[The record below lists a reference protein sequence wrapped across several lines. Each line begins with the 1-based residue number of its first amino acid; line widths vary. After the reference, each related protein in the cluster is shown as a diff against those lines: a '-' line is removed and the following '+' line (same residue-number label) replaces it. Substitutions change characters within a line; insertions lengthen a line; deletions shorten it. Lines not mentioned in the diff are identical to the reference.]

1 MTDRMQ
7 QLIREHR
14 LIPPGSTVLC
24 AVSGGA
30 DSVYLLHRL
39 YCLRRELDFTLVA
52 AHFDH
57 RLRGEESKQDAQFVA
72 EFVKLCC
79 PAERLYTPEGPGK
92 ELSGVRLITGS
103 GDVAGEAA
111 RLRQGLE
118 ETARQMRY
126 SFLQSTANQVGAD
139 LIATAHNASD
149 NAETVLLHL
158 GRGSGLRGLTGMP
171 PKRGNLI
178 RPLLTTSREE
188 IENYLRYRGLP
199 WREDATNR
207 DDAYARNRLRH
218 QVLPVLEDLFL
229 GFLSRMNQTCSHL
242 REDEEY
248 LSSLAAQAIEAAHRE
263 GDDLVLPAASLA
275 GQPRS
280 VAIRGARMLIGS
292 MTAGNDNCAAP
303 HLEGL
308 LDLCRGS
315 DPSARLDLPGGLTA
329 RRRYEDLVLS
339 RSAPTPLS
347 PRDMNL
353 AGETRAGDWIVRC
366 TPGTYQGEGQ
376 SPLDCWLAQDKV
388 PMPIL
393 RPRRT
398 GDVLAPPGRHEKS
411 VKKWM
416 IDQKIPACC
425 RDGVPV
431 VDTQGKAAAV
441 ALLGPHRDVLPEK
454 GQLSWHITF
463 IPPDYL
469 AR

>member
-1 MTDRMQ
+1 MSDRME
-7 QLIREHR
+7 QLIRDYR

-39 YCLRRELDFTLVA
+39 YTLRRELNFTLVA
-52 AHFDH
+52 AHYDH
-57 RLRGEESKQDAQFVA
+57 RLRGNESTQDAKFVE
-72 EFVKLCC
+72 EFVRLCC
-79 PAERLYTPEGPGK
+79 PAERLYTPQGP
-92 ELSGVRLITGS
+92 LLTGS
-103 GDVAGEAA
+103 GNVAGEAA

-126 SFLQSTANQVGAD
+126 AFLQEAAKRAGAD

-158 GRGSGLRGLTGMP
+158 GRGSGLRGLAGMP

-199 WREDATNR
+199 WREDVTNR

-218 QVLPVLEDLFL
+218 QVLPVLEDLFP
-229 GFLSRMNQTCSHL
+229 GFLTRLNQTCAHL

-248 LSSLAAQAIEAAHRE
+248 LSALAAQAVECARRE
-263 GDDLVLPAASLA
+263 GEDLVLPAAALA
-275 GQPRS
+275 HQPPS

-329 RRRYEDLVLS
+329 RRRYEELVLS
-339 RSAPTPLS
+339 RSSPTPLS
-347 PRDMNL
+347 PKAMNL
-353 AGETRAGDWIVRC
+353 AGETRAGDWIIRC
-366 TPGTYQGEGQ
+366 MPGTYQGEKQ
-376 SPLDCWLAQDKV
+376 SPLDFWLAQDKL
-388 PMPIL
+388 PMPTL

-398 GDVLAPPGRHEKS
+398 GDMLAPPGRHEKS

-416 IDQKIPACC
+416 IDHKIPACC
-425 RDGVPV
+425 RDAVPV
-431 VDTQGKAAAV
+431 VDGEGTAAAV
-441 ALLGPHRDVLPEK
+441 ALLGPHREFIPQK

-463 IPPDYL
+463 VPPNYL
-469 AR
+469 SR

>member
-1 MTDRMQ
+1 MTDPME

-39 YCLRRELDFTLVA
+39 YTLRRELDFTLAA

-57 RLRGEESKQDAQFVA
+57 RLRGEESTQDAQFVE
-72 EFVKLCC
+72 EFVRLCC
-79 PAERLYTPEGPGK
+79 PAERLYTPQGPGR
-92 ELSGVRLITGS
+92 ELPGVKLITGG

-126 SFLQSTANQVGAD
+126 AFLQQAAEQAGAG

-158 GRGSGLRGLTGMP
+158 GRGSGLRGLAGMP
-171 PKRGNLI
+171 PRRGNLI

-188 IENYLRYRGLP
+188 IEGYLRYRGLP
-199 WREDATNR
+199 WREDVTNR

-218 QVLPVLEDLFL
+218 QVLPVLEDLFP
-229 GFLSRMNQTCSHL
+229 GFLTRMVQTCEHL
-242 REDEEY
+242 RQDEDY
-248 LSSLAAQAIEAAHRE
+248 LSALAREAIQAARRE
-263 GDDLVLPAASLA
+263 GEELVLPAAALA
-275 GQPRS
+275 DRPQS

-292 MTAGNDNCAAP
+292 MRAGNDNCAAP

-308 LDLCRGS
+308 VRLCRGS

-329 RRRYEDLVLS
+329 RRRYGDLVLS
-339 RSAPTPLS
+339 RRAPTPLS
-347 PRDMNL
+347 PRALNL
-353 AGETRAGDWIVRC
+353 AGETRAGDWIVKC

-376 SPLDCWLAQDKV
+376 SPLDCWLAQDRA
-388 PMPIL
+388 PMPTL

-398 GDVLAPPGRHEKS
+398 GDVLAPPGRHSKS

-416 IDQKIPACC
+416 IEAKIPACC

-431 VDTQGKAAAV
+431 VDADGTAAAV
-441 ALLGPHRDVLPEK
+441 ALLGPHREFVPQK

-463 IPPDYL
+463 VPPSHL
-469 AR
+469 

>member
-1 MTDRMQ
+1 MSDRME
-7 QLIREHR
+7 QLIREYR

-39 YCLRRELDFTLVA
+39 YTLRRELDFTLVA

-57 RLRGEESKQDAQFVA
+57 RLRGNESTQDAKFVE
-72 EFVKLCC
+72 EFVHLCC
-79 PAERLYTPEGPGK
+79 PAERLYTPQGPGK
-92 ELSGVRLITGS
+92 ELPGVELITGS

-126 SFLQSTANQVGAD
+126 AFLQQAAEQAGAG

-158 GRGSGLRGLTGMP
+158 GRGSGLRGLAGMP

-188 IENYLRYRGLP
+188 IETYLRFRGLP
-199 WREDATNR
+199 WREDVTNR

-218 QVLPVLEDLFL
+218 QVLPVLEELFP
-229 GFLSRMNQTCSHL
+229 GFLSRISQTCAHL
-242 REDEEY
+242 REDEDY
-248 LSSLAAQAIEAAHRE
+248 LSSLAAQAVAGARRE
-263 GDDLVLPAASLA
+263 GEDLVLPAAALA
-275 GQPRS
+275 DQPES

-292 MTAGNDNCAAP
+292 MRLGNDNCAAP

-308 LDLCRGS
+308 LTLCRGS

-329 RRRYEDLVLS
+329 RRRYQELVLT

-347 PRDMNL
+347 PMAMNL
-353 AGETRAGDWIVRC
+353 AGESRAGDWTVRC
-366 TPGTYQGEGQ
+366 LPDAYRGQRQ
-376 SPLDCWLAQDKV
+376 SPLECWLAQDRA
-388 PMPIL
+388 PMPSL

-431 VDTQGKAAAV
+431 VDAQGTAAAV
-441 ALLGPHRDVLPEK
+441 ALLGPHRDFLPK
-454 GQLSWHITF
+454 PGQLSWHITF

>member
-1 MTDRMQ
+1 MTDPME

-39 YCLRRELDFTLVA
+39 YTLRRELDFTLAA

-57 RLRGEESKQDAQFVA
+57 RLRGEESTQDAQFVE
-72 EFVKLCC
+72 EFVRLCC
-79 PAERLYTPEGPGK
+79 PAERLYTPQGPGR
-92 ELSGVRLITGS
+92 ELPGVKLITGG

-126 SFLQSTANQVGAD
+126 AFLQQAAEQAGAG

-158 GRGSGLRGLTGMP
+158 GRGSGLRGLAGMP
-171 PKRGNLI
+171 PRRGNLI

-188 IENYLRYRGLP
+188 IEGYLRYRGLP
-199 WREDATNR
+199 WREDVTNR

-218 QVLPVLEDLFL
+218 QVLPVLEDLFP
-229 GFLSRMNQTCSHL
+229 GFLTRMVQTCEHL
-242 REDEEY
+242 RQDEDY
-248 LSSLAAQAIEAAHRE
+248 LSALARDAIQAARRE
-263 GDDLVLPAASLA
+263 GEELVLPAAALA
-275 GQPRS
+275 DRPQS

-292 MTAGNDNCAAP
+292 MRAGNDNCAAP

-308 LDLCRGS
+308 VRLCRGS

-329 RRRYEDLVLS
+329 RRRYGDLVLS
-339 RSAPTPLS
+339 RRAPTPLS
-347 PRDMNL
+347 PRALNL
-353 AGETRAGDWIVRC
+353 AGETRAGDWIVKC

-376 SPLDCWLAQDKV
+376 SPLDCWLAQDRA
-388 PMPIL
+388 PMPTL

-398 GDVLAPPGRHEKS
+398 GDVLAPPGRHSKS

-416 IDQKIPACC
+416 IEAKIPACC

-431 VDTQGKAAAV
+431 VDADGTAAAV
-441 ALLGPHRDVLPEK
+441 ALLGPHREFVPQK

-463 IPPDYL
+463 VPPSHL
-469 AR
+469 

>member
-1 MTDRMQ
+1 MTDPME

-39 YCLRRELDFTLVA
+39 YTLRRELDFTLAA

-57 RLRGEESKQDAQFVA
+57 RLRGEESTQDAQFVE
-72 EFVKLCC
+72 EFVRLCC
-79 PAERLYTPEGPGK
+79 PAERLYTPQGPGR
-92 ELSGVRLITGS
+92 ELPGVKLITGG

-126 SFLQSTANQVGAD
+126 AFLQQAAEQAGAG

-158 GRGSGLRGLTGMP
+158 GRGSGLRGLAGMP
-171 PKRGNLI
+171 PRRSNLI

-188 IENYLRYRGLP
+188 IEGYLRYRGLP
-199 WREDATNR
+199 WREDVTNR

-218 QVLPVLEDLFL
+218 QVLPVLEDLFP
-229 GFLSRMNQTCSHL
+229 GFLTRMVQTCEHL
-242 REDEEY
+242 RQDEDY
-248 LSSLAAQAIEAAHRE
+248 LSALAREAIQAARRE
-263 GDDLVLPAASLA
+263 GEELVLPAAALA
-275 GQPRS
+275 DRPQS

-292 MTAGNDNCAAP
+292 MRAGNDNCAAP

-308 LDLCRGS
+308 VRLCRGS

-329 RRRYEDLVLS
+329 RRRYGDLVLS
-339 RSAPTPLS
+339 RRAPTPLS
-347 PRDMNL
+347 PRALNL
-353 AGETRAGDWIVRC
+353 AGETRAGDWIVKC

-376 SPLDCWLAQDKV
+376 SPLDCWLAQDRA
-388 PMPIL
+388 PMPTL

-398 GDVLAPPGRHEKS
+398 GDVLAPPGRHSKS

-416 IDQKIPACC
+416 IEAKIPACC

-431 VDTQGKAAAV
+431 VDADGTAAAV
-441 ALLGPHRDVLPEK
+441 ALLGPHREFVPQK

-463 IPPDYL
+463 VPPSHL
-469 AR
+469 

>member
-1 MTDRMQ
+1 MSDRME
-7 QLIREHR
+7 QLIQEHR

-39 YCLRRELDFTLVA
+39 YCLRRELDFTLAA
-52 AHFDH
+52 AHYDH
-57 RLRGEESKQDAQFVA
+57 RLRGSESTQDAKFVE
-72 EFVKLCC
+72 EFVRLCC
-79 PAERLYTPEGPGK
+79 PAERLYTPQGPGR
-92 ELSGVRLITGS
+92 ELPGVTLITGG

-126 SFLQSTANQVGAD
+126 AFLREAAAQAGAQ

-149 NAETVLLHL
+149 NVETVLLHL
-158 GRGSGLRGLTGMP
+158 GRGSGLRGLAGMA
-171 PKRGNLI
+171 PKRGDLI
-178 RPLLTTSREE
+178 RPLLTTPRDE
-188 IENYLRYRGLP
+188 IENYLRCRGLP
-199 WREDATNR
+199 WREDVTNR

-218 QVLPVLEDLFL
+218 QVLPVLEDLFP
-229 GFLSRMNQTCSHL
+229 GFLSRMGQTCQHL
-242 REDEEY
+242 REDEDY
-248 LSSLAAQAIEAAHRE
+248 LSSLAARAVAGARRE
-263 GDDLVLPAASLA
+263 GEDLILPAAALA
-275 GQPRS
+275 REPQS

-292 MTAGNDNCAAP
+292 MRTGNDDCAAP

-308 LDLCRGS
+308 VDLCRGS
-315 DPSARLDLPGGLTA
+315 DPSARLDLPGGITA
-329 RRRYEDLVLS
+329 RRRYGDLVLS

-347 PRDMNL
+347 PRALNL
-353 AGETRAGDWIVRC
+353 AGETRAGDWTVRC
-366 TPGTYQGEGQ
+366 LPGAYQGERQ

-388 PMPIL
+388 PMPSL
-393 RPRRT
+393 RPRHT
-398 GDVLAPPGRHEKS
+398 GDRLAPPGRHGKS

-416 IDQKIPACC
+416 IEEKIPACC

-431 VDTQGKAAAV
+431 VDGGGTAAAV
-441 ALLGPHRDVLPEK
+441 ALLGPHRDFVPQK